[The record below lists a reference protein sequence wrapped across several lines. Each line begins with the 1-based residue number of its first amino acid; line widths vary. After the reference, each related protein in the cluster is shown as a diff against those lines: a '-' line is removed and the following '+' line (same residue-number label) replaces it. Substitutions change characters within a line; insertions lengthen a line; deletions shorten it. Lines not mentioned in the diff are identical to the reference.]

1 MKIKKFKAKTF
12 SEALTL
18 VKREFTE
25 DAVILSTEEKRGIRP
40 FVEITAAI
48 DYDMGRQKKDTVDKV
63 KRKRRKDAG
72 QKTGAKRISRKNSTL
87 PVVCSP
93 ALSTDFVPKE
103 SEYPE
108 VTKHKFCDHST
119 TGTKVKNNGSE
130 TESFRNRQMILHFLR
145 ERSVREEFAFRL
157 CDKAKSLNDIPSLIS
172 ADIRVKGGGMFREFF
187 QSPSDSGG
195 HRKAV
200 MLIGPTGVG
209 KTTTLAK
216 LSALAMSDGKR
227 VGIISLDTYRI
238 GAVEQIRIYANI
250 MGIPLLIAS
259 TLHDLRSSL
268 PVFAQNRDIIFI
280 DTSGRN
286 PKDEMYINTLFEIT
300 QIRFPIELH
309 LLMSANCDDE
319 CMMEA
324 YRFYR
329 RLPIDYISFTKVD
342 EAVRFGSLYNLL
354 LLYQKPAAYITTGQK
369 VPDDIEFVTSD
380 RLVNLIL
387 EKG

>member
-72 QKTGAKRISRKNSTL
+72 QKTGAKRISRKSSTL